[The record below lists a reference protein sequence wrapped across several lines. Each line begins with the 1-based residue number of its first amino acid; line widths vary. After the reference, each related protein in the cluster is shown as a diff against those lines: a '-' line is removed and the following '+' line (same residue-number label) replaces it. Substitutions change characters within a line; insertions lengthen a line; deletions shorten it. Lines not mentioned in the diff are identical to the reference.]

1 MQTALCLKRMK
12 THLMNP
18 MSCKYTIFTLHVKIN
33 RTDYCNISYCHIIEI
48 YMYTDLYSH
57 KVNIIFVTIFCFR
70 QQHWINMVENL
81 VSEKMK
87 LHRKI
92 DQLSNKY
99 SELTKEYDRLSHEVE
114 IRYKQNEKMRSLI
127 AEAHTKHPAMFN
139 CYDEVKSEEELQ
151 QELIRIRKQ
160 MIELELNLPKFYHDL
175 LEDKLKFYRCVGE
188 ECAGAPLKSFAEHY
202 KEQKLGKMPK
212 KALPNRLHILND
224 FPLPDLMV
232 KVNKGRSGKY
242 KMFKILIDGKLFLMS
257 DKGMI
262 HCMVKQKE
270 MEETEEEEDQSDAA
284 GQQKENSADQS
295 LQCLKEEKR
304 KQKQMEDAVQKQQKD
319 IVQKQQEDVV
329 KMQEEYAVKKQQED
343 VVQKQQG
350 DVVQKQQ
357 EDVVQKQQGRV
368 VQKQKED
375 VVQKQQED
383 VVQKQQEGVAQKQ
396 QEHVVQTQQEHV
408 VQKHAVQKQQED
420 AVQKQQ
426 EYVVQ
431 KQQKD
436 IVQKQQGGVAQKHQ
450 EDVVQKQQE
459 DIVQKQQGDVVQ
471 KQKEEAFV
479 NVLKVAE
486 NYSRKSKNREPI
498 TVAEP
503 CIHTGEGHKIARRSS
518 ETVAEEK
525 RPRQKTRVKENS
537 KIEDR
542 PKRIKAQGTVRD
554 RNGFAETTWG
564 IVQENVPSN
573 EMEYGSV
580 GDSISL
586 PVKPER
592 KKKGSTEAGKKGRR
606 RETVCGPQFEPPLS
620 KVEKQDIC
628 EDRRQ
633 NVAINERL
641 IDRPR
646 QELKP
651 PVCRRPLSKPVP
663 REITGR
669 PSEKSRRR
677 KTPSIVDNHD
687 YNRAPVPTTSSISK
701 VPDGLPGIQGG
712 FMVSQTRPR
721 HSKGV
726 TGTLHVQDNAPVIQR
741 QHGSN
746 KRKIDMSDNGPFK
759 MNSRKGQ

>member
-1 MQTALCLKRMK
+1 
-12 THLMNP
+12 
-18 MSCKYTIFTLHVKIN
+18 
-33 RTDYCNISYCHIIEI
+33 
-48 YMYTDLYSH
+48 
-57 KVNIIFVTIFCFR
+57 
-70 QQHWINMVENL
+70 MVENL
-81 VSEKMK
+81 VSEKMN

-92 DQLSNKY
+92 DKLTDKY
-99 SELTKEYDRLSHEVE
+99 SELTKEYDRLSHELD

-212 KALPNRLHILND
+212 KVLPNRLHILND

-242 KMFKILIDGKLFLMS
+242 KMYKILIDGKLFLMS

-270 MEETEEEEDQSDAA
+270 MEETEDDAEQSDRP
-284 GQQKENSADQS
+284 GEQKENSADQS
-295 LQCLKEEKR
+295 LHCTKEKSD
-304 KQKQMEDAVQKQQKD
+304 QKQEEYV
-319 IVQKQQEDVV
+319 VQKQQEN
-329 KMQEEYAVKKQQED
+329 

-350 DVVQKQQ
+350 DVVQKQ
-357 EDVVQKQQGRV
+357 E
-368 VQKQKED
+368 EYA
-375 VVQKQQED
+375 VQKQQED
-383 VVQKQQEGVAQKQ
+383 VVQKQQEVAVQKQQGGAVQKQQKGAFQKQ
-396 QEHVVQTQQEHV
+396 QENVVE
-408 VQKHAVQKQQED
+408 KQQED

-426 EYVVQ
+426 E
-431 KQQKD
+431 
-436 IVQKQQGGVAQKHQ
+436 
-450 EDVVQKQQE
+450 DVVQKQQE
-459 DIVQKQQGDVVQ
+459 DVVKKQQGDVAKKQQEYAVQKQRGGAVQKQQEDFGQNQQGDVQ
-471 KQKEEAFV
+471 KQKEDAFV

-498 TVAEP
+498 TAAEP
-503 CIHTGEGHKIARRSS
+503 FIDTEGHKIVRRSS

-525 RPRQKTRVKENS
+525 RPRQKELKGRVKQNS
-537 KIEDR
+537 KTEDR
-542 PKRIKAQGTVRD
+542 PKRGKAQGTFRD
-554 RNGFAETTWG
+554 RNGIAESTGG
-564 IVQENVPSN
+564 IAQESLPSN
-573 EMEYGSV
+573 EMEHGSV
-580 GDSISL
+580 GDSISF
-586 PVKPER
+586 PVKR
-592 KKKGSTEAGKKGRR
+592 KSAKKAPSEAEKKGRR

-620 KVEKQDIC
+620 KLEKQEIC

-641 IDRPR
+641 VDRPR

-651 PVCRRPLSKPVP
+651 PVCRRQLSKPVP

-669 PSEKSRRR
+669 TSEKSRRR

-701 VPDGLPGIQGG
+701 VPDGLPDIQGG

-726 TGTLHVQDNAPVIQR
+726 TANVNVQDKAPIIQR

-759 MNSRKGQ
+759 MNSRKGH